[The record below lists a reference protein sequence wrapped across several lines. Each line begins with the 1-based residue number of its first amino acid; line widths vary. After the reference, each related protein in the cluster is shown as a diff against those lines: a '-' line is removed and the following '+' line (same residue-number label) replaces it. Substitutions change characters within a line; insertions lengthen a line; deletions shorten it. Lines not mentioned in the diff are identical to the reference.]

1 MTGPPPAAEKEK
13 WLNKGILGVGADSH
27 PDHHARRRERR
38 RRVKQLK
45 QRPLG
50 DLNVPPTFLTDAL
63 GPSSDVVTA
72 AAADLGPLLDGAGY
86 KVRGQSA
93 GDDVAQGDGDGPD
106 PSLRGFTNDCQD
118 VGE

>member
-1 MTGPPPAAEKEK
+1 MAGPSSTAAAKEK

-38 RRVKQLK
+38 RRVKQLR

-72 AAADLGPLLDGAGY
+72 TAADLGPLLDGAGY
-86 KVRGQSA
+86 KVQGQSA
-93 GDDVAQGDGDGPD
+93 SDDVAPRR
-106 PSLRGFTNDCQD
+106 RGWSGSIPARIHQRLPGCR
-118 VGE
+118 